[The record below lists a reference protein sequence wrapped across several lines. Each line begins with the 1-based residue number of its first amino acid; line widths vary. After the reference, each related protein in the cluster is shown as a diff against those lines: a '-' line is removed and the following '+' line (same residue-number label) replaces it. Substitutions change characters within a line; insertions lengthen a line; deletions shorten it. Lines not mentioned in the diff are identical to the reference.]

1 MELVRFLKG
10 IWDEIV
16 KDLELEVWREQ
27 GNGSI
32 VGSNLGK
39 Y

>member
-32 VGSNLGK
+32 DGSNLGE